1 MIPSGLKVFLASQP
15 IDFRKGMDSLLGLV
29 RDSGSDPFSGSL
41 YVFRSKR
48 ADRIRILWWDGSGVC
63 LYAKRL
69 EKSSFCWPRIGP
81 TRVHL
86 NHAQL
91 LALVDGL
98 DWKRVRSM
106 TVKAPELVG

>member
-1 MIPSGLKVFLASQP
+1 MIPAGVKVFLASQP
-15 IDFRKGMDSLLGLV
+15 IDFRKGMDSLLALV

-48 ADRIRILWWDGSGVC
+48 ADRVRIVWWDGSGVC

-69 EKSSFCWPRIGP
+69 EKSSFCWPRIGRA
-81 TRVHL
+81 RVHL

-91 LALVDGL
+91 LALLDGL
-98 DWKRVRSM
+98 DWKRIRPM
-106 TVKAPELVG
+106 TIKAPEFVG